1 MSKQFWAVLG
11 VLAAVFIGIIFINNK
26 GSNTT
31 SSNVQPTNHVI
42 GSTSSGVLVMEYGD
56 YQCPACG
63 IFYQTVHDTISDY
76 KDRVQFQFRNLPLT
90 SLHPNAFA
98 GARAAEAAALQGKF
112 WEMHDQLYVNQNV
125 WSSASDPMSYFRSY
139 AQSLQLN
146 MEKFTSDFASSH
158 VNDLINAD
166 ITAFEKTKADKAT
179 PTFFI
184 NGKQV
189 DSNSLLDSSGQPSKE
204 AFAKVIDEAI
214 ASKKQ

>member
-1 MSKQFWAVLG
+1 
-11 VLAAVFIGIIFINNK
+11 
-26 GSNTT
+26 
-31 SSNVQPTNHVI
+31 
-42 GSTSSGVLVMEYGD
+42 
-56 YQCPACG
+56 
-63 IFYQTVHDTISDY
+63 
-76 KDRVQFQFRNLPLT
+76 
-90 SLHPNAFA
+90 
-98 GARAAEAAALQGKF
+98 
-112 WEMHDQLYVNQNV
+112 
-125 WSSASDPMSYFRSY
+125 
-139 AQSLQLN
+139 